1 MECRNK
7 DANLRFS
14 RDVTDEK
21 SVLHVDRAIHQQ
33 LPPVGG
39 VVNGAML
46 LTDYLF
52 ADVSLETLHNQF
64 KPKVQGS
71 LILDELYSGHDL
83 DFFILFGSLVGIV
96 GNWSQSAYSAATS
109 FMSGLIRSRHDRGL
123 VGSIIHPGVVR
134 GVGYVSHAGASVA
147 QHMRNTM
154 GTHSV
159 PERALHELFAEAIL
173 AGSPGAG
180 RNSEICAGMSSVDPI
195 KQPNIIWYQNPKA
208 WHFVEYHTQFNSNQA
223 TSGEMVPLRTQLT
236 SAESVVEAGEI
247 IREGFIST
255 LCSKLQLPS
264 DGSIT
269 PDTRLAELGVD
280 SLVAVDIR
288 MWFTKELSV
297 DISVLQIMSGSSIGQ
312 IANDAAAK
320 LPGSYLPSVL
330 QANDPEASSKPEQD
344 QVALQGK
351 AGIEEHSDSSNDV
364 SSYEMVSS
372 RATSDTN
379 QEPVAESS
387 KGGADV

>member
-1 MECRNK
+1 M
-7 DANLRFS
+7 
-14 RDVTDEK
+14 
-21 SVLHVDRAIHQQ
+21 IHQR

-39 VVNGAML
+39 VVNGAMV
-46 LTDYLF
+46 LTDSLF
-52 ADVSLETLHNQF
+52 ADISLETMHNQF

-83 DFFILFGSLVGIV
+83 DFFILFGSLVGVV

-109 FMSGLIRSRHDRGL
+109 FMSGLIRSRHSRNL

-134 GVGYVSHAGASVA
+134 GVGYVSHAGASVT

-154 GTHSV
+154 GTHTVS
-159 PERALHELFAEAIL
+159 ERDLHELFAEAIL
-173 AGSPGAG
+173 AGSPEAG

-195 KQPNIIWYQNPKA
+195 EQPNIIWYQNPKT
-208 WHFVEYHTQFNSNQA
+208 WNFVQYHTKSISNQA
-223 TSGEMVPLRTQLT
+223 SGEVVPLRSQLT
-236 SAESVVEAGEI
+236 SAENMVEAAEI
-247 IREGFIST
+247 IRTGFIST
-255 LCSKLQLPS
+255 LSSKLHLPS
-264 DGSIT
+264 NASIT

-297 DISVLQIMSGSSIGQ
+297 DMSVLQIMSGVSINE

-320 LPGSYLPSVL
+320 LPASFLPNAVYTNGTGASL
-330 QANDPEASSKPEQD
+330 EAGQDHQEEPDSKDRSSPGD
-344 QVALQGK
+344 T
-351 AGIEEHSDSSNDV
+351 S

-372 RATSDTN
+372 GTASVMN
-379 QEPVAESS
+379 QE
-387 KGGADV
+387 

>member
-1 MECRNK
+1 MR
-7 DANLRFS
+7 
-14 RDVTDEK
+14 
-21 SVLHVDRAIHQQ
+21 VDRMIHQQ

-39 VVNGAML
+39 VVNGAMV
-46 LTDYLF
+46 LTDSVF
-52 ADVSLETLHNQF
+52 ADVSLETILQNF

-109 FMSGLIRSRHDRGL
+109 FMSGLIRSRHERNL

-134 GVGYVSHAGASVA
+134 GVGYVSHAGASVT

-159 PERALHELFAEAIL
+159 SERALHELFAEAIM
-173 AGSPGAG
+173 AGSPHDD
-180 RNSEICAGMSSVDPI
+180 RSPEICAGMSSVDPI
-195 KQPNIIWYQNPKA
+195 EQPSIIWYQNPKA
-208 WHFVEYHTQFNSNQA
+208 WNFVQYHTQSTSNQG
-223 TSGEMVPLRTQLT
+223 TNSEVVPLRTQLT
-236 SAESVVEAGEI
+236 SAENVVEAAEI
-247 IREGFIST
+247 IQTGFIST
-255 LCSKLQLPS
+255 LASKLHLPS

-297 DISVLQIMSGSSIGQ
+297 DMSVLQIMSGSPISH

-320 LPGSYLPSVL
+320 LPASYLPGL
-330 QANDPEASSKPEQD
+330 ATDDTEASPKTEQD
-344 QVALQGK
+344 QVALQKETDIKDG
-351 AGIEEHSDSSNDV
+351 DSSGDTS

-372 RATSDTN
+372 DTASDTN
-379 QEPVAESS
+379 QESVIIS
-387 KGGADV
+387 KGKTDTLEEASAGPQKVA